1 MQQISSNRR
10 LCMAGLPAVLAFLL
24 IYILPMAMTMIYSFL
39 ENSFSKVPVGLDNY
53 VYVWGKPSFRQ
64 ALQNTA
70 TLTAVL
76 LITAMAL
83 ALLLAYLL
91 WKHPGIGR
99 VSAAVLLLPLLVPSG
114 AITPL
119 WQRLF
124 DTSPFSSDAR
134 CYAAI
139 TSLFLWKYA
148 GAGALVLRSGLDGIA
163 PDVLNAA
170 AMDGAGPVKTYLD
183 LCLPMLRRE
192 ITLTLLLFLMF
203 AFRIYKESYL
213 LFGEY
218 PSEGMYLIQ
227 HYMNNHFMKMNFQY
241 VAVSAVTLAALS
253 LAAYALAYARMRKQ
267 EVGI

>member
-1 MQQISSNRR
+1 
-10 LCMAGLPAVLAFLL
+10 MAGFPAVLAFLL
-24 IYILPMAMTMIYSFL
+24 IYIFPMGMTMVYSFL
-39 ENSFSKVPVGLDNY
+39 ENSFSKTPVGFDNY
-53 VYVWGKPSFRQ
+53 VYVWGKPSFQQ

-70 TLTAVL
+70 SLTAVL
-76 LITAMAL
+76 LTASMAL

-91 WKHPGIGR
+91 WKHPGVGKAA
-99 VSAAVLLLPLLVPSG
+99 AAVLLLPLLVPSG

-119 WQRLF
+119 WQKLF

-148 GAGALVLRSGLDGIA
+148 GAGALILRSGLDGIA

-170 AMDGAGPVKTYLD
+170 SMDGAGPVKSYLQV
-183 LCLPMLRRE
+183 CLPMLRRE
-192 ITLTLLLFLMF
+192 ISLTLLLFLMF

-218 PSEGMYLIQ
+218 PSEKMYLIQ
-227 HYMNNHFMKMNFQY
+227 HYMNNQFMKMNFQY
-241 VAVSAVTLAALS
+241 VAVSAVSLATLS
-253 LAAYALAYARMRKQ
+253 LATYALAYAVMRKKEGQ
-267 EVGI
+267 ILKKSPAFC

>member
-1 MQQISSNRR
+1 
-10 LCMAGLPAVLAFLL
+10 MAGFPAVLAFLL
-24 IYILPMAMTMIYSFL
+24 IYIFPMGMTMVYSFL
-39 ENSFSKVPVGLDNY
+39 ENSFSKTPVGFDNY
-53 VYVWGKPSFRQ
+53 VYVWGKPSFQQ

-70 TLTAVL
+70 SLTAVL
-76 LITAMAL
+76 LTASMAL

-91 WKHPGIGR
+91 WKHPGVGKAA
-99 VSAAVLLLPLLVPSG
+99 AAVLLLPLLVPSG

-119 WQRLF
+119 WQKLF

-148 GAGALVLRSGLDGIA
+148 GAGALILRSGLDGIA

-170 AMDGAGPVKTYLD
+170 SMDGAGPVKSYLQV
-183 LCLPMLRRE
+183 CLPMLRRE
-192 ITLTLLLFLMF
+192 ISLTLLFLMF

-218 PSEGMYLIQ
+218 PSEKMYLIQ

-241 VAVSAVTLAALS
+241 VAVSAVSLATLS
-253 LAAYALAYARMRKQ
+253 LATYALAYAVMRKKEGQ
-267 EVGI
+267 I